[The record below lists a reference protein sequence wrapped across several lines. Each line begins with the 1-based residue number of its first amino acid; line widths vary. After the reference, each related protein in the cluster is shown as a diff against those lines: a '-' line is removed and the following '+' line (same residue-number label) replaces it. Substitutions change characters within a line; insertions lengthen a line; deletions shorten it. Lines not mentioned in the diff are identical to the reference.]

1 MTHYLVTS
9 AYGVYD
15 DTVPGFLPPDQAAR
29 AAAPGSGITVVAD
42 YVALD
47 AALVAASKTPTGLG
61 VQSLLQ
67 YANNKLNNLRALERS
82 YTLSGSPSVTVK
94 CDSLQSTGTDLIS
107 LMTWGQANPSGTD
120 TWVDNEGNTTSIT
133 GSQAV
138 TLANDVLAYGK
149 SLWAVLA
156 TACAGIK
163 AATIT
168 STSQIDALSW
178 PT

>member
-120 TWVDNEGNTTSIT
+120 TWVDNEGNTTSIR
-133 GSQAV
+133 
-138 TLANDVLAYGK
+138 LASCYACER
-149 SLWAVLA
+149 
-156 TACAGIK
+156 CAGVREIVVGRARDSMRRNQSCDDHK
-163 AATIT
+163 HVA
-168 STSQIDALSW
+168 D
-178 PT
+178 